1 MTGCGEAHRQANGVA
16 VAVEVRAINN
26 RYFKLAYKCGEGYG
40 PLEGEVESVVRKHIR
55 RGTVQVTL
63 RVDRPRSADAYR
75 IDPSVLANYRR
86 QLADLDAAAQVPWES
101 LLMLPGVV
109 IENPTD
115 AGVAETDWP
124 LIRTT
129 LTAAMEALDAM
140 RRDEGRAMAGDLATN
155 CRVIAAELDGVEAR
169 APQVVSGYR
178 DRLHERLKSLL
189 DELGVTITP
198 ADLIKEV
205 SVYAE
210 RSDISEEVVRLKS
223 HLEQF
228 DSIMS
233 TDESSGRKLEFL
245 TQEMFREANTVGSKA
260 NDVQIAR
267 HVIEI
272 KAAIE
277 RIREMIQNVE

>member
-1 MTGCGEAHRQANGVA
+1 
-16 VAVEVRAINN
+16 
-26 RYFKLAYKCGEGYG
+26 
-40 PLEGEVESVVRKHIR
+40 
-55 RGTVQVTL
+55 
-63 RVDRPRSADAYR
+63 
-75 IDPSVLANYRR
+75 R
-86 QLADLDAAAQVPWES
+86 QLGELDTDAKVPLES

-115 AGVAETDWP
+115 AGVAEKDWP
-124 LIRTT
+124 LIRST
-129 LTAAMEALDAM
+129 LTAAMEALDEM
-140 RRDEGRAMAGDLATN
+140 RRGEGRAMAGDLAAN
-155 CRVIAAELDGVEAR
+155 CRAIAGELAGVETR
-169 APQVVSGYR
+169 APLVVAAYR
-178 DRLHERLKSLL
+178 DRLHERLKALL
-189 DELGVTITP
+189 AELGVTITP

-205 SVYAE
+205 SVFAE

-228 DSIMS
+228 DAFMS
-233 TDESSGRKLEFL
+233 TAESSGRKLEFL

-277 RIREMIQNVE
+277 RVREMIQNVE